1 MKKDVIQP
9 DVLSAQKQKK
19 DTPTTVRKKWG
30 KSVVAVFYVFSFTRE
45 LLKYICKALCIKTIY
60 VLRTLL

>member
-30 KSVVAVFYVFSFTRE
+30 KSVIAVFYVFSFTRK
-45 LLKYICKALCIKTIY
+45 LLKMHL
-60 VLRTLL
+60 